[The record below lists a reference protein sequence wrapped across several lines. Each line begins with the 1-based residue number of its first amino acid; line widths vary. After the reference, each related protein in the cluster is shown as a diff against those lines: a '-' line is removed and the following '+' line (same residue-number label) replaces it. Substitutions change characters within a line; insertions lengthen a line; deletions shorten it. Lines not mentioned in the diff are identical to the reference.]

1 MYLCNSQTLKD
12 TIKKPA
18 DDGQVHGQAL
28 IAAGIGMTNLD
39 EKDLTG
45 FALQSNV
52 LKLRSFLNRSSNH
65 GSREAS
71 PGDSDAIMKVVDH
84 FCRFPPTNRQV

>member
-45 FALQSNV
+45 
-52 LKLRSFLNRSSNH
+52 LRC
-65 GSREAS
+65 
-71 PGDSDAIMKVVDH
+71 KV
-84 FCRFPPTNRQV
+84 TS